1 MITWKNY
8 EEYMMMYADG
18 ELKPAEEQELMSF
31 LFEHPEL
38 QHELAAF
45 SMSKLTPDTALV
57 YDRKEELLQPVQKKV
72 IFFAGWQRY
81 AVAAGVAAVVFFTA
95 MKFIDGNNVEITHPV
110 ATNAADAPATQPTIN
125 PVPQNTNRAPVDQQP
140 AQRSLAMANKTD
152 IHAGTPA
159 KQSPLV
165 KRLIKKQTTVNAV
178 ATIAAPT
185 ETIERLQTSEIKRF
199 SNDKKISEA
208 LVTNIPT
215 EAIYIQEG
223 DEEANKQ
230 FVIRVPIDELKRKGI
245 ENVNTAM
252 ASGVDRINDLKQELS
267 GTSISLKVEK
277 RRLIVSF

>member
-95 MKFIDGNNVEITHPV
+95 MKFMGGNNVETTHSV

-125 PVPQNTNRAPVDQQP
+125 PVPQNTNPAPVDQQP
-140 AQRSLAMANKTD
+140 AQRSLAMVNKTD
-152 IHAGTPA
+152 VHAGTPA